1 VPAPGR
7 VCIRTPTA
15 QLLSD
20 PKHLRQPEAG
30 SLADLLRREKWLEHL
45 VKNVVRDSR
54 AGVGDGTHHRITRY
68 GLLGTLRRAEPNVR
82 GLDRDR
88 PTVRHRITGIN
99 CQVQDD
105 QFDLARIGERQRET
119 ISEDSLDP
127 VCRAH
132 RTQEQSSHT
141 GDDPIEFDRFW
152 GHALLPSEG
161 KELRCESCAALSRC
175 TYSGEQP
182 DRGFIAATEPC
193 PEQFE
198 VAEDCCQKIVEVVC
212 DPTSKLAD
220 RLHFLGLMKLIL
232 DVLHVGDVARTGND
246 KRMINA
252 SPSCRS
258 GTRTNSTSIV
268 RVTPAIVRRA
278 M

>member
-1 VPAPGR
+1 LY
-7 VCIRTPTA
+7 TYPTA
-15 QLLSD
+15 QLLRD

-30 SLADLLRREKWLEHL
+30 SLADLLRREEWLEHL
-45 VKNVVRDSR
+45 VKNVVRDPR
-54 AGVGDGTHHRITRY
+54 TGVGDGTHHVITRY
-68 GLLGTLRRAEPNVR
+68 RLLGTLRRAKPNVR
-82 GLDRDR
+82 GFDRDR

-119 ISEDSLDP
+119 IGEDSLDP

-132 RTQEQSSHT
+132 RTLEQSSHT

-182 DRGFIAATEPC
+182 DRGFIAAIDER
-193 PEQFE
+193 FSSFLRDR
-198 VAEDCCQKIVEVVC
+198 AGLRVC
-212 DPTSKLAD
+212 TKSVPFPGVTDTQP
-220 RLHFLGLMKLIL
+220 G
-232 DVLHVGDVARTGND
+232 G
-246 KRMINA
+246 INA
-252 SPSCRS
+252 RGQIVGNYHDATGIHGFIVS
-258 GTRTNSTSIV
+258 GSSF
-268 RVTPAIVRRA
+268 P
-278 M
+278 